1 MITFQVKKGGFT
13 QFNLNW
19 WKPTQKEWAPVLL
32 KDHAVPWRQESDP
45 TTGRPWVSLTP
56 KYAIAK
62 LRRYP
67 GQPILRATGKMQDQA
82 EILPK
87 GEGFEVKAAP
97 YGVYH
102 QFGTSRMAA
111 RPWVG
116 IPDNSLKQ
124 IVPIAWKNILTQ
136 KR

>member
-1 MITFQVKKGGFT
+1 MINFQVKRGGFT
-13 QFNLNW
+13 QFNLDW

-32 KDHAVPWRQESDP
+32 KSHIVPWRQEADP
-45 TTGRPWVSLTP
+45 TTGRPWASLTP
-56 KYAIAK
+56 RYAIAK
-62 LRRYP
+62 IRKHP
-67 GQPILRATGKMQDQA
+67 GQPILRATGYMQDGA

-87 GEGFEVKAAP
+87 GEGFEVKAAR

-116 IPDNSLKQ
+116 IPDKSLKQ
-124 IVPIAWKNILTQ
+124 IALIAWKNILSQ